1 MIMRTLLAFLCVLA
15 AGCETLGGGAQT
27 SSSAQEAPDSNQQA
41 ASLFSSDDV
50 QTLNALYDSKLPEKS
65 CGMILWTLD
74 AQRPSPV
81 FKYIV
86 GEQANIVVGGVDM
99 QLVRTRATGESVFG
113 IFQNQEFESVDGVRM
128 EVTSRLGAGF
138 DGGVYLER
146 GLVKVYAPDGWSIVA
161 PAAGIAGCRS

>member
-1 MIMRTLLAFLCVLA
+1 MIMRLLLTSFCLFA
-15 AGCETLGGGAQT
+15 AGCETLGGSAQT
-27 SSSAQEAPDSNQQA
+27 SSAAQSPDAEEQTA
-41 ASLFSSDDV
+41 TMFSSDDV
-50 QTLNALYDSKLPEKS
+50 QTLSALYDSKLPERS

-81 FKYIV
+81 FRYIV

-128 EVTSRLGAGF
+128 EVTSRLGSGF

>member
-1 MIMRTLLAFLCVLA
+1 MIMRTLLALLFVLA
-15 AGCETLGGGAQT
+15 AGCETLDGSART
-27 SSSAQEAPDSNQQA
+27 SSAEKSPDPGQQTA
-41 ASLFSSDDV
+41 TMFSSDDV
-50 QTLNALYDSKLPEKS
+50 QTLSALYDSKLPEKS

-81 FKYIV
+81 FRYIV
-86 GEQANIVVGGVDM
+86 GEQANIVVGGTDIRLM
-99 QLVRTRATGESVFG
+99 RTRATGESVFG

-128 EVTSRLGAGF
+128 EVTSRLGSGF